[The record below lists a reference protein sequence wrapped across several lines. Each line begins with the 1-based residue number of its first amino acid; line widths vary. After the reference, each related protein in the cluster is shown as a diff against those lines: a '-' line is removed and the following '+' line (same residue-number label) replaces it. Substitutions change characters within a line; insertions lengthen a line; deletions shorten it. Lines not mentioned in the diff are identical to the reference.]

1 MNKKQLITSTSLIG
15 AILASIIFVE
25 GGYTDDPYDPGGQTK
40 YGITERVAREYGYMG
55 EMEDLTIEKA
65 NEIYSTLYVEQPHFS
80 DFIEI
85 SPAITH
91 KLIDAGV
98 NVGTARVSLWFQ
110 HILNVFSRD
119 GKDYPMIKEDG
130 KIGPKTIEAYLA
142 LEKKRGKIK
151 ACTLVLKALDGYQ
164 SSYYISL
171 EKYSRYVVGWIDK
184 RVENIP
190 LDQCTD
196 YNLVLPLLKVNEDE
210 NR

>member
-1 MNKKQLITSTSLIG
+1 MKKKLITSTGLIG

-25 GGYTDDPYDPGGQTK
+25 GDYTNDPYDSGGETK
-40 YGITERVAREYGYMG
+40 YGITERVAREYGYTG
-55 EMEDLTIEKA
+55 EMEDLTKEEA
-65 NEIYSTLYVEQPHFS
+65 NKIYSTLYVEEPHFNE
-80 DFIEI
+80 FIEI

-98 NVGTARVSLWFQ
+98 NVGTVRVSLWLQ

-119 GKDYPMIKEDG
+119 GKDYPIIKEDG
-130 KIGPKTIEAYLA
+130 VIGPKTVAAYQA

-171 EKYSRYVVGWIDK
+171 ENYSRYVVGWIDK
-184 RVENIP
+184 RIENIP
-190 LDQCTD
+190 LEQCTD
-196 YNLVLPLLKVNEDE
+196 YNLVLPLLKVKENE
-210 NR
+210 NK

>member
-1 MNKKQLITSTSLIG
+1 MKKKLVTSTGLIG
-15 AILASIIFVE
+15 AILASIIFIE
-25 GGYTDDPYDPGGQTK
+25 GEYSNDPLDPGGVTK
-40 YGITERVAREYGYMG
+40 WGITERVAREYGYTGDMA
-55 EMEDLTIEKA
+55 DLTKEQA
-65 NEIYSTLYVEQPHFS
+65 NEIYSELYVLQPHFA

-98 NVGTARVSLWFQ
+98 NVGTARVSIWLQ

-119 GKDYPMIKEDG
+119 GKDYPMIAEDG
-130 KIGPKTIEAYLA
+130 KIGPKTIEAYKS

-171 EKYSRYVVGWIDK
+171 EQYSKFVVGWIDK

-196 YNLVLPLLKVNEDE
+196 YNLVLPLVKVTVNE
-210 NR
+210 NK

>member
-1 MNKKQLITSTSLIG
+1 MNKKLITSTSLIG
-15 AILASIIFVE
+15 AILASIIFIE
-25 GGYTDDPYDPGGQTK
+25 GDYTNDPYDPGGQTK
-40 YGITERVAREYGYMG
+40 YGITERVAREYGYKG
-55 EMEDLTIEKA
+55 EMEDLTLEEA
-65 NEIYSTLYVEQPHFS
+65 NTIYFTLYVEQPHFI

-98 NVGTARVSLWFQ
+98 NVGTARVSLWLQ

-130 KIGPKTIEAYLA
+130 LIGPKTIEAYKS

-171 EKYSRYVVGWIDK
+171 ERYSRYVVGWIDK

-190 LDQCTD
+190 LEQCTE
-196 YNLVLPLLKVNEDE
+196 YNLVLPLIKNEE
-210 NR
+210 NENK